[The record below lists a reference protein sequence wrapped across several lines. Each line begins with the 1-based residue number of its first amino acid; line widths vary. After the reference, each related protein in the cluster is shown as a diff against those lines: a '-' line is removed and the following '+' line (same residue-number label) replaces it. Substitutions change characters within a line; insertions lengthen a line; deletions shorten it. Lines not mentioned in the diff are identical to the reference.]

1 MARPKVPLIS
11 RRRAFEVALDII
23 DREGIDAL
31 SIRRLADAMSIN
43 GASLYYHFENKD
55 EIVVGAAKLAL
66 EEVRT
71 PQVRDEPW
79 RVWLVRNG
87 RRLRSAFLDH
97 PHLLPVMLRREA
109 LGIGAAQLDATAA
122 RLEEDGVPIGA
133 IAPMLEALELYA
145 ISSAMHEAREA
156 DGRSERPVH
165 LSRASAERAFSPAE
179 IYDLV
184 CEQIIDATLATAHE
198 RAAAGT
204 KKSAVR
210 SRTSTARSAPAPAK
224 TTAKTTAKTDGQDS
238 GQDSGQDEGED
249 KGRNTG

>member
-11 RRRAFEVALDII
+11 RRRAFEMALDII

-71 PQVRDEPW
+71 PQIRDEPW

-87 RRLRSAFLDH
+87 RRLRTAFLDH

-122 RLEEDGVPIGA
+122 RLEEEGVPIGA

-145 ISSAMHEAREA
+145 ISSAMHEARESEG
-156 DGRSERPVH
+156 DPERPAH
-165 LSRASAERAFSPAE
+165 LSRASAERAVSPAE
-179 IYDLV
+179 VFDLV
-184 CEQIIDATLATAHE
+184 CEQIINATLAAAQE
-198 RAAAGT
+198 RAAAGA
-204 KKSAVR
+204 KKNGGR
-210 SRTSTARSAPAPAK
+210 RRTTSTRATSTPTKTSAKNGTSVRPRAAESP
-224 TTAKTTAKTDGQDS
+224 TRGS
-238 GQDSGQDEGED
+238 
-249 KGRNTG
+249 RRTGAS